1 MRPWLTMAEIFST
14 KAIILRIKQLQT
26 ADKLYICYSQEL
38 GKIAVVAYGIGRGK
52 SRYNGLMQPFS
63 NLELQLASGKR
74 YDTFRQAE
82 ILGLRLPDTDF
93 EFLTY
98 ASILT
103 ELVEQLTPDKQPE
116 PAIYDLLAQC
126 LQLITVRNKRLVVI
140 IFIVKLLDIIGLGPN
155 YHDCIICEQH
165 IDAAAHYSDLK
176 GGMICSNCRVSED
189 IELDLDTQTLLE
201 IFIKLD
207 LSTKIEF
214 SINGKQLKQLENL
227 MYRLIYQHIDKPL
240 KSLQFLAKL

>member
-1 MRPWLTMAEIFST
+1 MAETFST
-14 KAIILRIKQLQT
+14 KAIILRVKQLQT

-38 GKIAVVAYGIGRGK
+38 GKIAIVAYGIGRGK
-52 SRYNGLMQPFS
+52 NRYNGLMQPFS

-82 ILGLRLPDTDF
+82 LCGPRLPDTDF

-98 ASILT
+98 ASVLT
-103 ELVEQLTPDKQPE
+103 ELVEQLTPDRQSE
-116 PAIYDLLAQC
+116 PAIYELLAQC
-126 LQLITVRNKRLVVI
+126 LQLLTIRNKRLVVS
-140 IFIVKLLDIIGLGPN
+140 IFIVKLLAITGLQPN
-155 YHDCIICEQH
+155 YFCCTICNAQLST
-165 IDAAAHYSDLK
+165 DAYYSDLK
-176 GGMICSNCRVSED
+176 AGMVCPLCRVSEAV
-189 IELDLDTQTLLE
+189 EVDLDIQNLLE
-201 IFIKLD
+201 KFTKLD

>member
-1 MRPWLTMAEIFST
+1 MAEIFST

-26 ADKLYICYSQEL
+26 ADKLYICYSQDL

-52 SRYNGLMQPFS
+52 NRYNGLMQPFS
-63 NLELQLASGKR
+63 NLELQLATGKR

-82 ILGLRLPDTDF
+82 LVGVRLPDTDF

-98 ASILT
+98 ASVLT

-116 PAIYDLLAQC
+116 PAVYDLLAQC
-126 LQLITVRNKRLVVI
+126 LQLLTVRNKRLVVI
-140 IFIVKLLDIIGLGPN
+140 IFIVKLLDIIGLGPS
-155 YHDCIICEQH
+155 YTQCTICGQE
-165 IDAAAHYSDLK
+165 ITTDAHYSDLK
-176 GGMICSNCRVSED
+176 GGMICPVCRVSED
-189 IELDLDTQTLLE
+189 IEIDLATQNLLE
-201 IFIKLD
+201 KFTKLD

-214 SINGKQLKQLENL
+214 SVNGKQLKQLENL
-227 MYRLIYQHIDKPL
+227 TYRLIYQHIDKPL